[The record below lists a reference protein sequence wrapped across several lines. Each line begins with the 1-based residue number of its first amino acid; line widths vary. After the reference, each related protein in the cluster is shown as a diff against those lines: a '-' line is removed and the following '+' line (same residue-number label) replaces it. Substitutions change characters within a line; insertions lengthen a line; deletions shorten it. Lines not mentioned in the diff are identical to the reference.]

1 MQGITDLLADI
12 RKFRPRELTEKE
24 KAEIQAEEKRKWKAK
39 LDESGIPLRYQGCTF
54 AAIVRRGVSGQ
65 MAEHL
70 AIVKAYALDFAR
82 QSRGGHG
89 ITFAGT
95 PGRLKTTMAAA
106 VGLEVLMQGHGVYFI
121 SMPELLDKMM
131 SMSRNSDP
139 SELRKFDGHIRC
151 TSLLILD
158 DMGAEYRADWVLNK
172 VDAIIT
178 ARYNQLLPTIITTN
192 LTPEQIKEKYL
203 ERIYDRLRSTN
214 VLIATGGESLRA
226 KVGGK

>member
-1 MQGITDLLADI
+1 MKDMTDLLSNI
-12 RKFRPRELTEKE
+12 SKFKPTTLTEKE
-24 KAEIQAEEKRKWKAK
+24 KAEIQAEERKKWKAK
-39 LDESGIPLRYQGCTF
+39 LDESGIPPRYQGCTF
-54 AAIVRRGVSGQ
+54 DAIVRRGVSGQ
-65 MAEHL
+65 TAEHL
-70 AIVKAYALDFAR
+70 AIAKAYALDFAQQR
-82 QSRGGHG
+82 KGGHG

-106 VGLEVLMQGHGVYFI
+106 AGLEVLRQGHGVYFI
-121 SMPELLDKMM
+121 SMPELLDRMM
-131 SMSRNSDP
+131 SMSRNADQT
-139 SELRKFDGHIRC
+139 ELRKFDGHIRR

-192 LTPEQIKEKYL
+192 LTPEQIKEKYM

-214 VLIATGGESLRA
+214 VLIATGGESLRR
-226 KVGGK
+226 GI